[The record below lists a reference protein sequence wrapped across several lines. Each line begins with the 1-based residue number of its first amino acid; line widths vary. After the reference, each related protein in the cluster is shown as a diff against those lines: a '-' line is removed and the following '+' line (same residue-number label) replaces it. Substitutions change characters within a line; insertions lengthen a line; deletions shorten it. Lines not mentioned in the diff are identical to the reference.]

1 MRGQRW
7 WEWESGWA
15 LVRVWA
21 RLLVMRRK
29 SLTTSFRG
37 CRRRLLL
44 LWAVRLARS
53 RVQRLEGQRIF
64 FAGRFFIGGLSA
76 RLAGEMFGDFGSGK
90 LDLFAGGEG
99 FYGCGSGCYFVFA
112 EEDDVAGQGVGY
124 VEGLAELEG
133 AVAYF
138 YR

>member
-1 MRGQRW
+1 MTEGISRPELFEQLGSRD
-7 WEWESGWA
+7 
-15 LVRVWA
+15 
-21 RLLVMRRK
+21 LL
-29 SLTTSFRG
+29 
-37 CRRRLLL
+37 
-44 LWAVRLARS
+44 
-53 RVQRLEGQRIF
+53 
-64 FAGRFFIGGLSA
+64 
-76 RLAGEMFGDFGSGK
+76 
-90 LDLFAGGEG
+90 LFAGGEG